1 MSVRDNI
8 LAIFQKILPSP
19 NNALK
24 SMMYEYNHNTMNSH
38 DARYRR
44 TASILCVVAA
54 SLCSNRVHAFG
65 VAPTTSSSKPK
76 PSTSALDIATAI
88 PHPLSSCESLVDRW
102 FHGELAVL
110 PTEFQAP
117 APTIV
122 VPKLKK
128 QQSGEQPSV
137 LMLDAEEV
145 QRRKREWV
153 GRYASVDALRE
164 TFGRNENK
172 LWGDMQAST
181 ARRLYKTLLPRSLL
195 ELSKLG
201 VGQLQPRELAPLAYQ
216 ARVAAKLYSRERCTV
231 PARIAA
237 TLFDGFRQWIKYG
250 KFQAHG
256 MTYDQLWEKYSEK
269 ICEESESAE
278 EHVCLKIL
286 ERSCVSNEGVDKL
299 VLRNKSNRQ
308 PREEDA
314 QQRLLESIHAQLEKD
329 MHQLLLPKNVVV
341 NDTTAT
347 NRPSKR
353 PWSRRNH
360 VLMVRLLA
368 RQRRLQERRL
378 HAQQEMDEADVLKP

>member
-1 MSVRDNI
+1 MRSY
-8 LAIFQKILPSP
+8 SP
-19 NNALK
+19 RTGLETK
-24 SMMYEYNHNTMNSH
+24 PPITIMYNHNTMNSH

-44 TASILCVVAA
+44 SILCLVAA
-54 SLCSNRVHAFG
+54 SLCANRVHAFG
-65 VAPTTSSSKPK
+65 VAPATTSNLNKPK
-76 PSTSALDIATAI
+76 PSTSALDISTAI
-88 PHPLSSCESLVDRW
+88 PHPLSSCESLADRW
-102 FHGELAVL
+102 FRGELAVL
-110 PTEFQAP
+110 PTEFQVPPPTTTSTSTSIVAP
-117 APTIV
+117 
-122 VPKLKK
+122 LKK
-128 QQSGEQPSV
+128 QAQASV
-137 LMLDAEEV
+137 LMLDDEEV

-164 TFGRNENK
+164 TFGGNENR
-172 LWGDMQAST
+172 LWGDLQAST

-195 ELSKLG
+195 ELSQLG

-216 ARVAAKLYSRERCTV
+216 ARVAAKLYARERCTV
-231 PARIAA
+231 PARLAA

-269 ICEESESAE
+269 ICAESESTE

-299 VLRNKSNRQ
+299 VLKKKNNHHHN
-308 PREEDA
+308 EEDA

-329 MHQLLLPKNVVV
+329 MYQLLLPNNVLVN
-341 NDTTAT
+341 NDTTAKDTTT
-347 NRPSKR
+347 NRRPSKR

-368 RQRRLQERRL
+368 RQRRLQERRI
-378 HAQQEMDEADVLKP
+378 QQETEEADVLKP